1 MAYRITNPKGETRTG
16 LTAKDVSNFKASLK
30 ERGIENPGAAGYVLE
45 EESNTETVK
54 NDGRTSYQERKD
66 YFGGGAAGALAE
78 AFPSLAEQYMKGNME
93 YDLGTLKA
101 GVSDMLTLPG
111 RALDSFNDA
120 AFSDKGFDL
129 GRRSGEETGIVSS
142 FARDPMTLP
151 TIAGAGLLGKG
162 VQAGANLGKAT
173 NIAGGRLIGAGVAGA
188 AEGAGL
194 EAASAKMNDREI
206 TGLNLGIGAVL
217 GGGFEA
223 LGTVAQQ
230 LLQRFGK
237 DYVKAAAQSARLG
250 NTDRAMTDEEL
261 VQFLSDPRNAETM
274 KTILDKGSEGLNMTP
289 FVGDRGKRLQPE
301 VNAARKEAVGTISNE
316 PALNS
321 GFGGKIDETL
331 SPTEA
336 DMKRR
341 IDALNTPETAL
352 EDYLPKTTY
361 KEGRRNALD
370 MAYGPDTDGGILYA
384 QPRRADS
391 KLKTYE
397 SNAQYNLEKFADK
410 YENITSQLERGKV
423 YSGELTRDEMQLL
436 DEINREMA
444 NDHAIIA
451 GYSPEKVISS
461 NKFLGDRVPF
471 NNSFYDS
478 VVGPFIDAHPNGV
491 SSEFVQELRHI
502 VGEGDNFT
510 RGVSDNIR
518 KAFNGK
524 EAAAL
529 ERAFAYADTTPI
541 KVSRGYRDAIDRFSD
556 TLSDYAD
563 LRTGKP
569 GINAKG
575 EEYVVGQ
582 EKMKKYSYSYLAK
595 VQEAL
600 AKRGALSADEIVTLY
615 GLATNVNDKVVQDA
629 IIQLLRDLNVSKSA
643 IAKFEQVGGKYA
655 MLNKSR
661 TRMKK
666 NANEDNPFKG
676 TMAAPIV
683 PQEGFNTKNA
693 LGYRLQGENIDLG
706 NLSTTNNPTAVGT
719 IVRRAYDLGIPY
731 FVDFRKKSE

>member
-1 MAYRITNPKGETRTG
+1 MAYRITNPNGETRTG
-16 LTAKDVSNFKASLK
+16 LTAQDVSNFKASLK

-45 EESNTETVK
+45 EESDTETVK
-54 NDGRTSYQERKD
+54 NDDRTSYQERKD

-78 AFPSLAEQYMKGNME
+78 AFPSLAEQYMKGNRD
-93 YDLGTLKA
+93 YNLGTLKA
-101 GVSDMLTLPG
+101 GVSDALSLPG
-111 RALDSFNDA
+111 RALDSFNDM
-120 AFSDKGFDL
+120 AFTDKGFDL
-129 GRRSGEETGIVSS
+129 GRRNGEETGIVSS
-142 FARDPMTLP
+142 LARDPMTLP
-151 TIAGAGLLGKG
+151 TIAGAKLLGKG
-162 VQAGANLGKAT
+162 VQAGANLGNASG
-173 NIAGGRLIGAGVAGA
+173 IAAGRYVGAGLAGA
-188 AEGAGL
+188 AEGAGI
-194 EAASAKMNDREI
+194 EAASAKMNDRDI
-206 TGLNLGIGAVL
+206 TGFNLGLGAVL

-237 DYVKAAAQSARLG
+237 DYIKAAAQSARLG

-274 KTILDKGSEGLNMTP
+274 KTILDKGSEGTNMTP

-301 VNAARKEAVGTISNE
+301 VNAARKEAVSTLADE
-316 PALNS
+316 PALNR
-321 GFGGKIDETL
+321 GFGGKADDAVP
-331 SPTEA
+331 PTQS
-336 DMKRR
+336 DMQRR
-341 IDALNTPETAL
+341 LDALNTPETAL
-352 EDYLPKTTY
+352 EDYHPKTTY

-502 VGEGDNFT
+502 VGEGDNFA
-510 RGVSDNIR
+510 RGVSGDIR
-518 KAFNGK
+518 KAFSGK

-541 KVSRGYRDAIDRFSD
+541 KVSKGYRDAVDRFSD

-661 TRMKK
+661 TRMKR

-676 TMAAPIV
+676 TMVAPIV

-693 LGYRLQGENIDLG
+693 VGYRIQGENINLG
-706 NLSTTNNPTAVGT
+706 NLSTTNNPTAIGVNA
-719 IVRRAYDLGIPY
+719 RRAYDLGIPY
-731 FVDFRKKSE
+731 FADFRKKSE